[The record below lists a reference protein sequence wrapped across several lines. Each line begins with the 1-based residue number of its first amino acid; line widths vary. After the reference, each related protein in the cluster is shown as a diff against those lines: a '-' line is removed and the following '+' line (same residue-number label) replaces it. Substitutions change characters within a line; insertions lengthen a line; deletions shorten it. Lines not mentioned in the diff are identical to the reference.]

1 MFHKKIKKK
10 KKKKRK
16 INKKKF
22 IQKNKLNIIYI
33 IIKNIN

>member
-1 MFHKKIKKK
+1 MFHKKK